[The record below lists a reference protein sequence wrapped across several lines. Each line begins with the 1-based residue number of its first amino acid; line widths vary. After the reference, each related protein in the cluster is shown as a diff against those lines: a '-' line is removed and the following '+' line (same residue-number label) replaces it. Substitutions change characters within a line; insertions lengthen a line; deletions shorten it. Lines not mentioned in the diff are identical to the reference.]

1 MQFICYKNYQGTIQM
16 TKKKLGMY
24 KNLTN
29 YGDSEFSIFLRKA
42 FIKGMGYS
50 EEMLNKP
57 IIGITNTYS
66 DYNPCHGNV
75 PDLIKSVKAGILSS
89 DAIPLEFPTISI
101 HESFAYP
108 TSMYLRNL
116 MSIDTEEM
124 IKAQPMDACVL
135 IGGCDKTVPAQL
147 MGAFSAN
154 IPSIQ
159 LVTGPMLTG
168 SHRGERVGACTDCRG
183 YWAKFR
189 AEEIDL
195 AEINEVNNQLVP
207 TVGTCGVMGTASTMA
222 LITEALGMMIS
233 NGASA
238 PAVSA
243 ERRRI
248 AEETGKVAVEIAK
261 KSLNPKNFVTI
272 KNFKNALT
280 VLSAIGGSTN
290 GIVHLTA
297 MAGRLGIDIDLNE
310 FDKMTKDTPMIVD
323 LKPSGSGYME
333 DLFKSGGLPR
343 ILNELKDYLYLDAIT
358 ITGKTIQEI
367 IEKHNYDW
375 KQEIIRKVENPI
387 FDKGSIA
394 VLKGNLAPGSA
405 IIKQSA
411 ASKNLLTHEGVVEVF
426 ENLEDLAN
434 RIDSD
439 DLNVTKES
447 VLLLKNIGP
456 IGAPGMPEAGLIPIP
471 KKLAKQGVKDMVRIS
486 DGRMSGTAAGTIIL
500 HVCPEAAAGGTLDIV
515 ESGDIIRLDVKQRLL
530 ELKLSNEEI
539 VTRKKNKKRNIEI
552 ERRGYDKIFHESV
565 LQADKGADFDFLRP
579 VK

>member
-1 MQFICYKNYQGTIQM
+1 M
-16 TKKKLGMY
+16 TKKNSGMY

-89 DAIPLEFPTISI
+89 GAIPLEFPTISI

-124 IKAQPMDACVL
+124 MKAQPMDACVL

-154 IPSIQ
+154 IPAIQ

-248 AEETGKVAVEIAK
+248 AEETGKMAVEIAT
-261 KSLNPKNFVTI
+261 KSFNPKNFLTI
-272 KNFKNALT
+272 KNFKNALI

-297 MAGRLGIDIDLNE
+297 MAGRLEIDIDLNE
-310 FDKMTKDTPMIVD
+310 FDKMTKDIPMIVD

-343 ILNELKDYLYLDAIT
+343 ILNELKDFLYLDAIT
-358 ITGKTIQEI
+358 VTGETIQEI
-367 IEKHNYDW
+367 IDKNKYNW
-375 KQEIIRKVENPI
+375 KQEVIRKVENPI

-394 VLKGNLAPGSA
+394 VLKGNLAPRSA

-411 ASKNLLTHEGVVEVF
+411 ASKELLAHEGVVEVF

-439 DLNVTKES
+439 DLNVTKDS
-447 VLLLKNIGP
+447 ILLLKNIGP

-515 ESGDIIRLDVKQRLL
+515 KTGDIIKLDVKERLL
-530 ELKLSNEEI
+530 ELKLSDEEI
-539 VTRKKNKKRNIEI
+539 ATRKKSKKSNREI
-552 ERRGYDKIFHESV
+552 KRRGYNKIFHESV

>member
-1 MQFICYKNYQGTIQM
+1 M
-16 TKKKLGMY
+16 TKKKSGMY

-89 DAIPLEFPTISI
+89 GAIPLEFPTISI

-154 IPSIQ
+154 IPAIQ

-195 AEINEVNNQLVP
+195 DEINEVNNQLVP

-248 AEETGKVAVEIAK
+248 AEETGKVAVEIAN
-261 KSLNPKNFVTI
+261 KSFNPKSFLTL

-343 ILNELKDYLYLDAIT
+343 ILNELKDYLYLDAISV
-358 ITGKTIQEI
+358 TGETVKEI
-367 IEKHNYDW
+367 IEKNKYNW
-375 KQEIIRKVENPI
+375 KQEVIRKVENPI

-394 VLKGNLAPGSA
+394 VLKGNLAPKSA

-411 ASKNLLTHEGVVEVF
+411 ASKELLAHEGVVEVF

-439 DLNVTKES
+439 DLNVTKDS
-447 VLLLKNIGP
+447 ILLLKNIGP

-515 ESGDIIRLDVKQRLL
+515 ESGDIIKLDVKQRLL
-530 ELKLSNEEI
+530 ELKLSDEEI
-539 VTRKKNKKRNIEI
+539 ANRKKSKKSNTEMK
-552 ERRGYDKIFHESV
+552 RRGYDKIFHESV

>member
-1 MQFICYKNYQGTIQM
+1 M
-16 TKKKLGMY
+16 TKKNSGMY

-75 PDLIKSVKAGILSS
+75 SDLIKSVKAGILSS
-89 DAIPLEFPTISI
+89 GAIPLEFPTISI

-124 IKAQPMDACVL
+124 MKAQPMDACVL

-154 IPSIQ
+154 IPAIQ

-243 ERRRI
+243 ERKRI
-248 AEETGKVAVEIAK
+248 AEETGKVAVEIAS
-261 KSLNPKNFVTI
+261 KSFNPKSFLTL

-358 ITGKTIQEI
+358 VTGETIKEI
-367 IEKHNYDW
+367 IDKNKYNW
-375 KQEIIRKVENPI
+375 KQEVIRKVENPI

-394 VLKGNLAPGSA
+394 VLNGNLAPRSA

-411 ASKNLLTHEGVVEVF
+411 ASKELLAHEGVVEVF

-439 DLNVTKES
+439 DLNVTKDS
-447 VLLLKNIGP
+447 ILLLKNIGP

-515 ESGDIIRLDVKQRLL
+515 KSGDIIKLDVKQRLL
-530 ELKLSNEEI
+530 ELKLSDEEI
-539 VTRKKNKKRNIEI
+539 AIRKKSKKSNTEI
-552 ERRGYDKIFHESV
+552 KRRGYDKIFHESV

>member
-1 MQFICYKNYQGTIQM
+1 M
-16 TKKKLGMY
+16 TKKTSGMY

-75 PDLIKSVKAGILSS
+75 SDLIKSVKAGILSS
-89 DAIPLEFPTISI
+89 GAIPLEFPTISI

-124 IKAQPMDACVL
+124 MKAQPMDACVL

-154 IPSIQ
+154 IPAIQ

-243 ERRRI
+243 ERKRI
-248 AEETGKVAVEIAK
+248 AEETGKVAVEIAS
-261 KSLNPKNFVTI
+261 KSFNPKSFLTL

-343 ILNELKDYLYLDAIT
+343 ILNELKDYLHLDAIT
-358 ITGKTIQEI
+358 VTGETIKEI
-367 IEKHNYDW
+367 IDKNKYNW
-375 KQEIIRKVENPI
+375 KQEVIRKVENPI

-394 VLKGNLAPGSA
+394 VLKGNLAPRSA

-411 ASKNLLTHEGVVEVF
+411 ASKELLAHEGVVEVF

-439 DLNVTKES
+439 DLNVTKDS
-447 VLLLKNIGP
+447 ILLLKNIGP

-500 HVCPEAAAGGTLDIV
+500 HVCPEAADGGTLDIV
-515 ESGDIIRLDVKQRLL
+515 KSGDIIKLDVKQRLL
-530 ELKLSNEEI
+530 ELKLSDEEI
-539 VTRKKNKKRNIEI
+539 AIRKKSKKSNTEI
-552 ERRGYDKIFHESV
+552 KRRGYDKIFHESV

>member
-1 MQFICYKNYQGTIQM
+1 M
-16 TKKKLGMY
+16 TKKTSGMY

-89 DAIPLEFPTISI
+89 GAIPLEFPTISI

-154 IPSIQ
+154 IPTIQ

-243 ERRRI
+243 ERKRI
-248 AEETGKVAVEIAK
+248 AEETGKVAVEIAS
-261 KSLNPKNFVTI
+261 KSFNPKSFLTL

-290 GIVHLTA
+290 VIVHLTA

-358 ITGKTIQEI
+358 VTGETIKEI
-367 IEKHNYDW
+367 IDKNKYNW
-375 KQEIIRKVENPI
+375 KQEVIRKVENPI

-394 VLKGNLAPGSA
+394 VLKGNLAPRSA

-411 ASKNLLTHEGVVEVF
+411 ASKELLTHEGVVEVF
-426 ENLEDLAN
+426 ENLQDLAN

-439 DLNVTKES
+439 DLNVTKDS
-447 VLLLKNIGP
+447 ILLLKNIGP

-515 ESGDIIRLDVKQRLL
+515 KSGDIIKLDVKQRLL
-530 ELKLSNEEI
+530 ELKLSDEEI
-539 VTRKKNKKRNIEI
+539 AIRKKSKKSNTEI
-552 ERRGYDKIFHESV
+552 NRRGYDKIFHESV

>member
-1 MQFICYKNYQGTIQM
+1 M
-16 TKKKLGMY
+16 TRKKSGMY

-89 DAIPLEFPTISI
+89 GAIPLEFPTISI

-124 IKAQPMDACVL
+124 MKAQPMDACVL

-154 IPSIQ
+154 IPAIQ

-168 SHRGERVGACTDCRG
+168 SHRGDRVGACTDCRG

-248 AEETGKVAVEIAK
+248 AEETGKVAVEIAN
-261 KSLNPKNFVTI
+261 KSFNPKSFLTL

-358 ITGKTIQEI
+358 VTGETIKEI
-367 IEKHNYDW
+367 IEKNKYNW
-375 KQEIIRKVENPI
+375 KQEVIRKVENPI

-394 VLKGNLAPGSA
+394 VLKGNLAPKSA

-411 ASKNLLTHEGVVEVF
+411 ASKELLAHEGVVEVF

-439 DLNVTKES
+439 DLNVTKDS
-447 VLLLKNIGP
+447 ILLLKNIGP

-515 ESGDIIRLDVKQRLL
+515 KSGDIIKLDVKKRLL
-530 ELKLSNEEI
+530 ELKLSDEEI
-539 VTRKKNKKRNIEI
+539 ASRKKSKKSDKII
-552 ERRGYDKIFHESV
+552 KRRGYDKIFHESV

>member
-1 MQFICYKNYQGTIQM
+1 M
-16 TKKKLGMY
+16 TKKNSGMY

-89 DAIPLEFPTISI
+89 GAIPLEFPTISI

-124 IKAQPMDACVL
+124 MKAQPMDACVL

-154 IPSIQ
+154 IPAIQ

-243 ERRRI
+243 ERKRI
-248 AEETGKVAVEIAK
+248 AEETGKVAVEIAS
-261 KSLNPKNFVTI
+261 KSFNPKSFLTL

-358 ITGKTIQEI
+358 VTGETIKEV
-367 IEKHNYDW
+367 IEKNSYNW
-375 KQEIIRKVENPI
+375 KQKVIRKVENPI

-394 VLKGNLAPGSA
+394 VLKGNLAPRSA

-411 ASKNLLTHEGVVEVF
+411 ASKELLAHEGVVEVF

-439 DLNVTKES
+439 DLNVTKDS
-447 VLLLKNIGP
+447 ILLLKNIGP

-515 ESGDIIRLDVKQRLL
+515 KSGDIIKLDVKQRLL
-530 ELKLSNEEI
+530 ELKLSDEEI
-539 VTRKKNKKRNIEI
+539 AIRKKSKKSNTEI
-552 ERRGYDKIFHESV
+552 KRRGYDKIFHESV

>member
-1 MQFICYKNYQGTIQM
+1 M
-16 TKKKLGMY
+16 TKKKSGMY

-89 DAIPLEFPTISI
+89 GAIPLEFPTISI

-124 IKAQPMDACVL
+124 MKAQPMDACVL

-154 IPSIQ
+154 IPAIQ

-195 AEINEVNNQLVP
+195 DEINEVNNQLVP

-248 AEETGKVAVEIAK
+248 AEETGKVAVEIAN
-261 KSLNPKNFVTI
+261 KSFNPKSFLTL

-343 ILNELKDYLYLDAIT
+343 ILNELKDYLYLDAIS
-358 ITGKTIQEI
+358 ITGETVKEI
-367 IEKHNYDW
+367 IEKNKYNW
-375 KQEIIRKVENPI
+375 KQEVIRKVENPI

-394 VLKGNLAPGSA
+394 VLKGNLAPKSA

-411 ASKNLLTHEGVVEVF
+411 ASKELLAHEGVVEVF

-439 DLNVTKES
+439 DLNVTKDS
-447 VLLLKNIGP
+447 ILLLKNIGP

-515 ESGDIIRLDVKQRLL
+515 ESGDIIKLDVKQRLL
-530 ELKLSNEEI
+530 ELKLSDEEI
-539 VTRKKNKKRNIEI
+539 ANRKKSKKSNTEMK
-552 ERRGYDKIFHESV
+552 RRGYDKIFHESV

>member
-1 MQFICYKNYQGTIQM
+1 M
-16 TKKKLGMY
+16 TKKKSGMY

-89 DAIPLEFPTISI
+89 GAIPLEFPTISI

-124 IKAQPMDACVL
+124 MKAQPMDACVL

-154 IPSIQ
+154 IPAIQ

-195 AEINEVNNQLVP
+195 DEINEVNNQLVP

-248 AEETGKVAVEIAK
+248 AEETGKVAVEIAN
-261 KSLNPKNFVTI
+261 KSFNPKSFLTL

-358 ITGKTIQEI
+358 VTGETIQEI
-367 IEKHNYDW
+367 IKKNKYNW
-375 KQEIIRKVENPI
+375 KQEVIRKVENPI

-394 VLKGNLAPGSA
+394 VLKGNLAPKSA

-411 ASKNLLTHEGVVEVF
+411 ASKELLAHEGVVEVF

-439 DLNVTKES
+439 DLNVTKDS
-447 VLLLKNIGP
+447 ILLLKNIGP

-515 ESGDIIRLDVKQRLL
+515 QSGDIIKLDVKQRLL
-530 ELKLSNEEI
+530 ELKLSDEEI
-539 VTRKKNKKRNIEI
+539 ANRKKSKKSNTEMK
-552 ERRGYDKIFHESV
+552 RRGYDKIFHESV

>member
-1 MQFICYKNYQGTIQM
+1 M
-16 TKKKLGMY
+16 TKKKSGMY

-50 EEMLNKP
+50 EEMLNKT

-89 DAIPLEFPTISI
+89 GAIPLEFPTISI

-124 IKAQPMDACVL
+124 MKAQPMDACVL

-154 IPSIQ
+154 IPAIQ

-248 AEETGKVAVEIAK
+248 AEETGKVAVEIAN
-261 KSLNPKNFVTI
+261 KSFNPKSFLTL

-358 ITGKTIQEI
+358 VTGETIKEI
-367 IEKHNYDW
+367 IEKNKYNW
-375 KQEIIRKVENPI
+375 KQEVIRNVENPI

-394 VLKGNLAPGSA
+394 VLKGNLAPKSA

-411 ASKNLLTHEGVVEVF
+411 ASKELLAHEGVVEVF

-439 DLNVTKES
+439 DLNVTKDS
-447 VLLLKNIGP
+447 ILLLKNIGP

-500 HVCPEAAAGGTLDIV
+500 HVCPEAADGGTLDIV
-515 ESGDIIRLDVKQRLL
+515 KSGDIIKLDVKKRLL
-530 ELKLSNEEI
+530 ELKLSDEEI
-539 VTRKKNKKRNIEI
+539 ASRKKSKKSDKII
-552 ERRGYDKIFHESV
+552 KRRGYDKIFHESV

>member
-1 MQFICYKNYQGTIQM
+1 M
-16 TKKKLGMY
+16 TKKTSGMY

-75 PDLIKSVKAGILSS
+75 PDLIKNVKAGILSS
-89 DAIPLEFPTISI
+89 GAIPLEFPTISI

-124 IKAQPMDACVL
+124 MKAQPMDSCVL

-154 IPSIQ
+154 IPAIQ

-243 ERRRI
+243 ERKRI
-248 AEETGKVAVEIAK
+248 AEETGKVAVEIAS
-261 KSLNPKNFVTI
+261 KSFNPKSFLTL

-358 ITGKTIQEI
+358 VTGETIKEI
-367 IEKHNYDW
+367 IDKNKYNW
-375 KQEIIRKVENPI
+375 KQEVIRKVENPI

-394 VLKGNLAPGSA
+394 VLKGNLAPRSA

-411 ASKNLLTHEGVVEVF
+411 ASKELLAHEGVVEVF
-426 ENLEDLAN
+426 ENLQDLAN

-439 DLNVTKES
+439 DLNVTKDS
-447 VLLLKNIGP
+447 ILLLKNIGP

-515 ESGDIIRLDVKQRLL
+515 KSGDIIKLDVKQRSL
-530 ELKLSNEEI
+530 ELKLSDEEI
-539 VTRKKNKKRNIEI
+539 AIRKKSKKSNTEI
-552 ERRGYDKIFHESV
+552 KRRGYDKIFHESV

>member
-1 MQFICYKNYQGTIQM
+1 M
-16 TKKKLGMY
+16 TRKKSGMY

-75 PDLIKSVKAGILSS
+75 PDLIKSLKAGILSS
-89 DAIPLEFPTISI
+89 GAIPLEFPTISI

-124 IKAQPMDACVL
+124 MKAQPMDACVL

-154 IPSIQ
+154 IPAIQ

-248 AEETGKVAVEIAK
+248 AEETGKVAVEIAN
-261 KSLNPKNFVTI
+261 KSFNPKSFLTL

-358 ITGKTIQEI
+358 VTGETIKEI
-367 IEKHNYDW
+367 IEKNKYNW
-375 KQEIIRKVENPI
+375 KQEVIRNVENPI

-394 VLKGNLAPGSA
+394 VLKGNLAPKSA

-411 ASKNLLTHEGVVEVF
+411 ASKELLAHEGVVEVF

-439 DLNVTKES
+439 DLNVTKDS
-447 VLLLKNIGP
+447 ILLLKNIGP

-515 ESGDIIRLDVKQRLL
+515 QSGDIIKLDVKKRLL
-530 ELKLSNEEI
+530 ELKLSDEEI
-539 VTRKKNKKRNIEI
+539 ASRKKSKKSDKII
-552 ERRGYDKIFHESV
+552 KRRGYDKIFHESV

>member
-1 MQFICYKNYQGTIQM
+1 M
-16 TKKKLGMY
+16 TKKKSGMY

-89 DAIPLEFPTISI
+89 GAIPLEFPTISI

-183 YWAKFR
+183 YWAKYR

-261 KSLNPKNFVTI
+261 KSFNPKNFLTL

-343 ILNELKDYLYLDAIT
+343 ILNELKDYLCLDAIT

-439 DLNVTKES
+439 DLNVTKDS

-515 ESGDIIRLDVKQRLL
+515 ESGDVIKLDVKQRLL

-539 VTRKKNKKRNIEI
+539 ATRKKNKKRNIEI

>member
-1 MQFICYKNYQGTIQM
+1 M
-16 TKKKLGMY
+16 TKKNSGMY

-89 DAIPLEFPTISI
+89 GAIPLEFPTISI

-124 IKAQPMDACVL
+124 MKAQPMDACVL

-154 IPSIQ
+154 IPAIQ

-243 ERRRI
+243 ERKRI
-248 AEETGKVAVEIAK
+248 AEETGKVAVEIAS
-261 KSLNPKNFVTI
+261 KSFNPKSFLTL

-358 ITGKTIQEI
+358 VTGETIKEI
-367 IEKHNYDW
+367 IDKNKYNW
-375 KQEIIRKVENPI
+375 KQEVIRKVENPI

-394 VLKGNLAPGSA
+394 VLKGNLAPRSA

-411 ASKNLLTHEGVVEVF
+411 ASKELLAHEGVVEVF
-426 ENLEDLAN
+426 ENLQDLAN

-439 DLNVTKES
+439 DLNVTKDS
-447 VLLLKNIGP
+447 ILLLKNIGP

-515 ESGDIIRLDVKQRLL
+515 KTGDIIKLDVKQRLL
-530 ELKLSNEEI
+530 ELKLSDEEI
-539 VTRKKNKKRNIEI
+539 AIRKKSKKSNTEI
-552 ERRGYDKIFHESV
+552 KRRGYDKIFHESV

-579 VK
+579 LK

>member
-1 MQFICYKNYQGTIQM
+1 M
-16 TKKKLGMY
+16 TKKNSGMY

-75 PDLIKSVKAGILSS
+75 SDLIKSVKAGILSS
-89 DAIPLEFPTISI
+89 GAIPLEFPTISI

-124 IKAQPMDACVL
+124 MKAQPMDACVL

-154 IPSIQ
+154 IPAIQ

-243 ERRRI
+243 ERKRI
-248 AEETGKVAVEIAK
+248 AEETGKVAVEIAS
-261 KSLNPKNFVTI
+261 KSFNPKSFLTL

-343 ILNELKDYLYLDAIT
+343 ILNELKDYLHLDAIT
-358 ITGKTIQEI
+358 VTGETIKEI
-367 IEKHNYDW
+367 IDKNKYNW
-375 KQEIIRKVENPI
+375 KQEVIRKVENPI

-394 VLKGNLAPGSA
+394 VLKGNLAPRSA

-411 ASKNLLTHEGVVEVF
+411 ASKELLAHEGVVEVF

-439 DLNVTKES
+439 DLNVTKDS
-447 VLLLKNIGP
+447 ILLLKNIGP

-515 ESGDIIRLDVKQRLL
+515 KSGDIIKLDVKQRLL
-530 ELKLSNEEI
+530 ELKLSDEEI
-539 VTRKKNKKRNIEI
+539 AIRKKSKKSNTEI
-552 ERRGYDKIFHESV
+552 KRRGYDKIFHESV

>member
-1 MQFICYKNYQGTIQM
+1 M
-16 TKKKLGMY
+16 TKKKSGMY

-29 YGDSEFSIFLRKA
+29 YGDCEFSIFLRKA

-66 DYNPCHGNV
+66 DYNPCHGNI

-89 DAIPLEFPTISI
+89 GAIPLEFPTISI

-124 IKAQPMDACVL
+124 MKAQPMDACVL

-154 IPSIQ
+154 IPAIQ

-248 AEETGKVAVEIAK
+248 AEETGKVAVEIAN
-261 KSLNPKNFVTI
+261 KSFNPKSFLTL

-358 ITGKTIQEI
+358 VTGETIKEI
-367 IEKHNYDW
+367 IEKNKYNW
-375 KQEIIRKVENPI
+375 KQEVIRNVENPI

-394 VLKGNLAPGSA
+394 VLKGNLAPKSA

-411 ASKNLLTHEGVVEVF
+411 ASKELLAHEGVVEVF

-439 DLNVTKES
+439 DLNVTKDS
-447 VLLLKNIGP
+447 ILLLKNIGP

-515 ESGDIIRLDVKQRLL
+515 KSGDIIKLDVKKRLL
-530 ELKLSNEEI
+530 ELKLSDEEI
-539 VTRKKNKKRNIEI
+539 ASRKKSKKSDKII
-552 ERRGYDKIFHESV
+552 KRRGYDKIFHESV
-565 LQADKGADFDFLRP
+565 LQADKGADFDFLRSI
-579 VK
+579 K

>member
-1 MQFICYKNYQGTIQM
+1 M
-16 TKKKLGMY
+16 TKKKSGMY

-89 DAIPLEFPTISI
+89 GAIPLEFPTISI

-124 IKAQPMDACVL
+124 MKAQPMDACVL

-154 IPSIQ
+154 IPAIQ

-243 ERRRI
+243 ERKRI
-248 AEETGKVAVEIAK
+248 AEETGKVAVEIAN
-261 KSLNPKNFVTI
+261 KSFNPKNFLTI

-343 ILNELKDYLYLDAIT
+343 ILNELKNYLHLDAIT
-358 ITGKTIQEI
+358 VTGETIKEI
-367 IEKHNYDW
+367 IKKNNYNW
-375 KQEIIRKVENPI
+375 KQEVIKKVETPI

-411 ASKNLLTHEGVVEVF
+411 ASKELLAHEGIVEVF

-439 DLNVTKES
+439 DLNVTKDS
-447 VLLLKNIGP
+447 ILLLKNIGP

-515 ESGDIIRLDVKQRLL
+515 KSGDIIKLDVNKRLL
-530 ELKLSNEEI
+530 ELKLSDEEI
-539 VTRKKNKKRNIEI
+539 STRKKSKKRNTEI
-552 ERRGYDKIFHESV
+552 KRRGYDKIFHESV
-565 LQADKGADFDFLRP
+565 LQADRGADFDFLRP

>member
-1 MQFICYKNYQGTIQM
+1 M

-89 DAIPLEFPTISI
+89 GAIPLEFPTISI

-222 LITEALGMMIS
+222 LVTEALGMMIS

-248 AEETGKVAVEIAK
+248 AEETGKVAVKIAK
-261 KSLNPKNFVTI
+261 NSFKPKNFLTI

-297 MAGRLGIDIDLNE
+297 IAGRLGINIDLNE

-358 ITGKTIQEI
+358 VTGETITEI
-367 IEKHNYDW
+367 IEKNKYNW
-375 KQEIIRKVENPI
+375 KQEVIRKVENPI

-394 VLKGNLAPGSA
+394 VLRGNLAPKSA

-411 ASKNLLTHEGVVEVF
+411 ASIDLLNHEGIVEVF

-439 DLNVTKES
+439 DLNVTKDS
-447 VLLLKNIGP
+447 ILLLKNIGP

-515 ESGDIIRLDVKQRLL
+515 KSGDIIKLDVKQRLL
-530 ELKLSNEEI
+530 ELKLSDDEI
-539 VTRKKNKKRNIEI
+539 NIRKKNKKRNIKLN
-552 ERRGYDKIFHESV
+552 RRGYDKIFHESV
-565 LQADKGADFDFLRP
+565 LQADKGADFDFLRDL
-579 VK
+579 K

>member
-1 MQFICYKNYQGTIQM
+1 MS
-16 TKKKLGMY
+16 KKKSGMY

-89 DAIPLEFPTISI
+89 GAIPLEFPTISI
-101 HESFAYP
+101 HESFSYP

-124 IKAQPMDACVL
+124 MKAQPMDACVL

-154 IPSIQ
+154 IPCVQ

-189 AEEIDL
+189 ADEIDL
-195 AEINEVNNQLVP
+195 QEINEVNNQLVP

-222 LITEALGMMIS
+222 LITEALGMMVP

-248 AEETGKVAVEIAK
+248 AEETGKVAVDIAN
-261 KSLNPKNFVTI
+261 KSLNPNKFLTI
-272 KNFKNALT
+272 KNFKNALI

-297 MAGRLGIDIDLNE
+297 MAGRLGIEIDLKE
-310 FDKMTKDTPMIVD
+310 FDDMTKDIPMIVD
-323 LKPSGSGYME
+323 LKPSGAGYME

-343 ILNELKDYLYLDAIT
+343 ILNELKEYLYLDAVT
-358 ITGKTIQEI
+358 VTGECLGDI
-367 IEKHNYDW
+367 IKNYSYDW
-375 KQEIIRKVENPI
+375 KQEVVRMANDPI

-411 ASKNLLTHEGVVEVF
+411 ASTNLLTHEGVVEVF

-434 RIDSD
+434 RIDSE
-439 DLNVTKES
+439 DLNVTKDS
-447 VLLLKNIGP
+447 ILLLRNIGP

-471 KKLAKQGVKDMVRIS
+471 KKLARQGVKDMVRIS
-486 DGRMSGTAAGTIIL
+486 DGRMSGTAAGTIVL
-500 HVCPEAAAGGTLDIV
+500 HVCPEAAAGGTLGIV
-515 ESGDIIRLDVKQRLL
+515 ESGDIIKLDVKNRLL
-530 ELKLSNEEI
+530 ELKLSDEEI
-539 VTRKKNKKRNIEI
+539 NKRKKNKKLNTDVK
-552 ERRGYDKIFHESV
+552 RRGYSKIFHESV

>member
-1 MQFICYKNYQGTIQM
+1 MSN
-16 TKKKLGMY
+16 KKKGMY
-24 KNLTN
+24 KNLTS
-29 YGDSEFSIFLRKA
+29 YGDSGFSIFLRKA

-50 EEMLNKP
+50 EEMLGKP

-89 DAIPLEFPTISI
+89 GAIPLEFPTITI

-124 IKAQPMDACVL
+124 LRAQPMDACVL
-135 IGGCDKTVPAQL
+135 IGGCDKTVPAQI
-147 MGAFSAN
+147 MGAFSAEM
-154 IPSIQ
+154 PAIQ

-168 SHRGERVGACTDCRG
+168 SHKGERVGACTDCRR

-189 AEEIDL
+189 AEEIDEN
-195 AEINEVNNQLVP
+195 EINEVNNQLVP

-222 LITEALGMMIS
+222 LITEALGMMVT

-248 AEETGKVAVEIAK
+248 AEETGRVAVEIAN
-261 KSLNPKNFVTI
+261 KSYKPKDFLTI
-272 KNFKNALT
+272 KNFQNALT

-297 MAGRLGIDIDLNE
+297 MAGRLGIDINLND
-310 FDKMTKDTPMIVD
+310 FDQMTKDTPMIVD

-343 ILNELKDYLYLDAIT
+343 ILNEIRNYLHLDTMTVSGISLKEVID
-358 ITGKTIQEI
+358 KN
-367 IEKHNYDW
+367 NYDW
-375 KQEIIRKVENPI
+375 PQQIIRKTNDPI

-394 VLKGNLAPGSA
+394 VLNGNLAPGSA

-411 ASKNLLTHEGVVEVF
+411 ASKDLLVHEGIVEVF
-426 ENLEDLAN
+426 EDLEDLAN
-434 RIDSD
+434 RIDSE
-439 DLNVTKES
+439 DLNVTKDS
-447 VLLLKNIGP
+447 ILLLRNIGP
-456 IGAPGMPEAGLIPIP
+456 LGAPGMPEAGLIPIP
-471 KKLAKQGVKDMVRIS
+471 KKLAKVGVKDMVRIS
-486 DGRMSGTAAGTIIL
+486 DGRMSGTASGTIVL
-500 HVCPEAAAGGTLDIV
+500 HVCPEAAAGGNLNIV
-515 ESGDIIRLDVKQRLL
+515 ESGDVIKLDVNKRLI
-530 ELKLSNEEI
+530 ELKLTDEEI
-539 VTRKKNKKRNIEI
+539 KIRHNNKKDKKII
-552 ERRGYDKIFHESV
+552 KRRGYNKMFYDTV
-565 LQADKGADFDFLRP
+565 LQADKGVDFDFLRP

>member
-1 MQFICYKNYQGTIQM
+1 M
-16 TKKKLGMY
+16 TKKKSGMY

-89 DAIPLEFPTISI
+89 GAIPLEFPTISI

-124 IKAQPMDACVL
+124 MKAQPMDACVL

-154 IPSIQ
+154 IPAIQ

-195 AEINEVNNQLVP
+195 DEINEVNNQLVP

-248 AEETGKVAVEIAK
+248 AEETGKVAVEIAN
-261 KSLNPKNFVTI
+261 KSFNPKSFLTL

-343 ILNELKDYLYLDAIT
+343 ILNELKDYLYLDAISV
-358 ITGKTIQEI
+358 TGETVKEI
-367 IEKHNYDW
+367 IEKNKYNW
-375 KQEIIRKVENPI
+375 KQEVIRKVENPI
-387 FDKGSIA
+387 FHKGSIA
-394 VLKGNLAPGSA
+394 VLKGNLAPKSA

-411 ASKNLLTHEGVVEVF
+411 ASKELLAHEGVVEVF

-439 DLNVTKES
+439 DLNVTKDS
-447 VLLLKNIGP
+447 ILLLKNIGP

-515 ESGDIIRLDVKQRLL
+515 QSGDIIKLDVKQRLL
-530 ELKLSNEEI
+530 ELKLSDEEI
-539 VTRKKNKKRNIEI
+539 ANRKKSKKSNTEMK
-552 ERRGYDKIFHESV
+552 RRGYDKIFHESV

>member
-1 MQFICYKNYQGTIQM
+1 MSN
-16 TKKKLGMY
+16 KKKGMY
-24 KNLTN
+24 KNLTS
-29 YGDSEFSIFLRKA
+29 YGDSGFSIFLRKA

-50 EEMLNKP
+50 EEMLGKP

-89 DAIPLEFPTISI
+89 GAIPLEFPTITI

-124 IKAQPMDACVL
+124 LRAQPMDACVL
-135 IGGCDKTVPAQL
+135 IGGCDKTVPAQI
-147 MGAFSAN
+147 MGAFSAEM
-154 IPSIQ
+154 PAIQ

-168 SHRGERVGACTDCRG
+168 SHKGERVGACTDCRR

-189 AEEIDL
+189 AEEIDEN
-195 AEINEVNNQLVP
+195 EINEVNNQLVP

-222 LITEALGMMIS
+222 LITEALGMMVT

-248 AEETGKVAVEIAK
+248 AEETGRVAVEIAN
-261 KSLNPKNFVTI
+261 KSYKPKDFLTI
-272 KNFKNALT
+272 KNFQNALT

-297 MAGRLGIDIDLNE
+297 MAGRLGIDINLND
-310 FDKMTKDTPMIVD
+310 FDQMTKDTPMIVD

-343 ILNELKDYLYLDAIT
+343 ILNEIRDYLHLDTMTVSGISLKEV
-358 ITGKTIQEI
+358 IDKN
-367 IEKHNYDW
+367 NYDW
-375 KQEIIRKVENPI
+375 PQQIIRKTNDPI

-394 VLKGNLAPGSA
+394 VLNGNLAPGSA

-411 ASKNLLTHEGVVEVF
+411 ASKDLLVHEGIVEVF
-426 ENLEDLAN
+426 EDLEDLAN
-434 RIDSD
+434 RIDSE
-439 DLNVTKES
+439 DLNVTKDS
-447 VLLLKNIGP
+447 ILLLRNIGP
-456 IGAPGMPEAGLIPIP
+456 LGAPGMPEAGLIPIP
-471 KKLAKQGVKDMVRIS
+471 KKLAKVGVKDMVRIS
-486 DGRMSGTAAGTIIL
+486 DGRMSGTASGTIVL
-500 HVCPEAAAGGTLDIV
+500 HVCPEAAAGGNLNIV
-515 ESGDIIRLDVKQRLL
+515 ESGDVIKLDVNKRLI
-530 ELKLSNEEI
+530 ELKLTDEEI
-539 VTRKKNKKRNIEI
+539 KIRHNNKKDKKIIN
-552 ERRGYDKIFHESV
+552 RRGYNKMFYDTV
-565 LQADKGADFDFLRP
+565 LQADKGVDFDFLRP

>member
-1 MQFICYKNYQGTIQM
+1 M
-16 TKKKLGMY
+16 TKKKSGMY

-89 DAIPLEFPTISI
+89 GAIPLEFPTISI

-124 IKAQPMDACVL
+124 MKAQPMDACVL

-154 IPSIQ
+154 IPAIQ

-248 AEETGKVAVEIAK
+248 AEETGKVAVEIAN
-261 KSLNPKNFVTI
+261 KSFNPKSFLTL

-358 ITGKTIQEI
+358 VTGETVKEI
-367 IEKHNYDW
+367 IEKNKYNW
-375 KQEIIRKVENPI
+375 KQEVIRKVENPI

-394 VLKGNLAPGSA
+394 VLKGNLAPKSA

-411 ASKNLLTHEGVVEVF
+411 ASKELLAHEGVVEVF

-439 DLNVTKES
+439 DLNVTKDS
-447 VLLLKNIGP
+447 ILLLKNIGP

-515 ESGDIIRLDVKQRLL
+515 QSGDIIKLDVKKRLL
-530 ELKLSNEEI
+530 ELKLSDEEI
-539 VTRKKNKKRNIEI
+539 ANRKKSKKSNKEMK
-552 ERRGYDKIFHESV
+552 RRGYDKIFHESV

>member
-1 MQFICYKNYQGTIQM
+1 MVD
-16 TKKKLGMY
+16 KKRGMY
-24 KNLTN
+24 KNLTS
-29 YGDSEFSIFLRKA
+29 YGDNGFSIFLRKA
-42 FIKGMGYS
+42 FIKGLGYT
-50 EEMLNKP
+50 EEMLDRP

-75 PDLIKSVKAGILSS
+75 TDLIKSIKSGILSS
-89 DAIPLEFPTISI
+89 GAIPLEFPTITV
-101 HESFAYP
+101 HESFAHP

-124 IKAQPMDACVL
+124 LRAQPMDACVL

-147 MGAFSAN
+147 MGAFSTDL
-154 IPSIQ
+154 PVIQ

-189 AEEIDL
+189 ADEIDQE
-195 AEINEVNNQLVP
+195 EINEVNNQLVP

-222 LITEALGMMIS
+222 LITEALGLMIS
-233 NGASA
+233 NGACA

-243 ERRRI
+243 ERKRI
-248 AEETGKVAVEIAK
+248 AEQTGKIAVKIAAEDFRPSK
-261 KSLNPKNFVTI
+261 YLSI
-272 KNFKNALT
+272 KNFQNALT

-297 MAGRLGIDIDLNE
+297 IAGRLGIDINLDD

-343 ILNELKDYLYLDAIT
+343 ILVNLKSYLHLDAQTVTGET
-358 ITGKTIQEI
+358 IGEL
-367 IEKHNYDW
+367 IESYKYNWDQNIVRTT
-375 KQEIIRKVENPI
+375 KNPI
-387 FDKGSIA
+387 FEKGSIA

-411 ASKNLLTHEGVVEVF
+411 ASKDLLLHEGIVEVF
-426 ENLEDLAN
+426 ENLDDLAK
-434 RIDSD
+434 RIDSE
-439 DLNVTKES
+439 DLNVTKDS
-447 VLLLKNIGP
+447 VLLLRNIGP

-471 KKLAKQGVKDMVRIS
+471 KKLARQGVKDMVRIS
-486 DGRMSGTAAGTIIL
+486 DGRMSGTASGTIVL
-500 HVCPEAAAGGTLDIV
+500 HVCPEAAGGGTLNIV
-515 ESGDIIRLDVKQRLL
+515 KSGDVIRLDVINRKIELL
-530 ELKLSNEEI
+530 LSDEEI
-539 VTRKKNKKRNIEI
+539 ELRKLNKPLKKKSN
-552 ERRGYDKIFHESV
+552 RRGYNKLFYDEV
-565 LQADKGADFDFLRP
+565 LQADQGVDFQFLRP
-579 VK
+579 IE

>member
-1 MQFICYKNYQGTIQM
+1 M
-16 TKKKLGMY
+16 TKKTSGMY

-89 DAIPLEFPTISI
+89 GAIPLEFPTISI

-124 IKAQPMDACVL
+124 MKAQPMDACVL

-154 IPSIQ
+154 IPAIQ

-243 ERRRI
+243 ERKRI
-248 AEETGKVAVEIAK
+248 AEETGKVAVEIAS
-261 KSLNPKNFVTI
+261 KSFNPKSFLTL

-358 ITGKTIQEI
+358 VTGETIKEI
-367 IEKHNYDW
+367 INKNKYNW
-375 KQEIIRKVENPI
+375 KQEVIRKVENPI

-394 VLKGNLAPGSA
+394 VLKGNLAPRSA

-411 ASKNLLTHEGVVEVF
+411 ASKELLAHEGVVEVF
-426 ENLEDLAN
+426 ENLQDLAN

-439 DLNVTKES
+439 DLNVTKDS
-447 VLLLKNIGP
+447 ILLLKNIGP

-515 ESGDIIRLDVKQRLL
+515 KSGDIIKLDVKQRLL
-530 ELKLSNEEI
+530 ELKLSDEEI
-539 VTRKKNKKRNIEI
+539 AIRKKSKKSNTEI
-552 ERRGYDKIFHESV
+552 KRRGYDKIFHESV

-579 VK
+579 AK

>member
-1 MQFICYKNYQGTIQM
+1 M

-89 DAIPLEFPTISI
+89 GAIPLEFPTISI

-154 IPSIQ
+154 IPAIQ

-168 SHRGERVGACTDCRG
+168 SHKGERVGACTDCRG

-195 AEINEVNNQLVP
+195 AEINDVNNQLVP

-243 ERRRI
+243 ERKRI
-248 AEETGKVAVEIAK
+248 AEETGKVAVEIAT
-261 KSLNPKNFVTI
+261 KSLHPKKFLSI

-310 FDKMTKDTPMIVD
+310 FDNMTKDTPMIVD

-343 ILNELKDYLYLDAIT
+343 ILNELKDYLFLEAIT
-358 ITGKTIQEI
+358 ITGETMKEI
-367 IEKHNYDW
+367 IEKNNYNW
-375 KQEIIRKVENPI
+375 TQEVIRKVNNPI

-394 VLKGNLAPGSA
+394 VLNGNLAPGSA

-411 ASKNLLTHEGVVEVF
+411 ASEELLAHEGIVEVF
-426 ENLEDLAN
+426 DNLEDLAN

-439 DLNVTKES
+439 DLNVTRDS
-447 VLLLKNIGP
+447 ILLLKNIGP

-471 KKLAKQGVKDMVRIS
+471 KKLAKQGVNDMVRIS

-500 HVCPEAAAGGTLDIV
+500 HVCPEAAVGGTLDIV
-515 ESGDIIRLDVKQRLL
+515 RSGDIIKLDVKQRLL
-530 ELKLSNEEI
+530 QLKLSDKEI
-539 VTRKKNKKRNIEI
+539 ASRKKNKKSTTVIK
-552 ERRGYDKIFHESV
+552 RRGYEKIFHESV

-579 VK
+579 AK

>member
-1 MQFICYKNYQGTIQM
+1 MQFICYKNYQGTIQK

-183 YWAKFR
+183 FWAKYR

-261 KSLNPKNFVTI
+261 KSLNPKNFLTI

-310 FDKMTKDTPMIVD
+310 FDKMTKNTPMIVD

-358 ITGKTIQEI
+358 VTGETIIEI
-367 IEKHNYDW
+367 IEKNKYNW
-375 KQEIIRKVENPI
+375 KQEVIRKVENPI

-394 VLKGNLAPGSA
+394 VLRGNLAPGSA

-411 ASKNLLTHEGVVEVF
+411 ASEDLLDHEGIVEVF

-439 DLNVTKES
+439 DLNVTKDS
-447 VLLLKNIGP
+447 ILLLKNIGP

-515 ESGDIIRLDVKQRLL
+515 KSGDIIKLDVKQRLL
-530 ELKLSNEEI
+530 ELKLSDDEI
-539 VTRKKNKKRNIEI
+539 KIRKKNKKRNIKLN
-552 ERRGYDKIFHESV
+552 RRGYDKIFHESV
-565 LQADKGADFDFLRP
+565 LQADKGADFDFLRDL
-579 VK
+579 K